1 MEADTDEL
9 HTIFL
14 LKKNAQHDIIKTI
27 LEYLPIAIPET
38 FKEWKVAIT
47 SVGQGYKSMEGQ
59 HDYKTGTGTTYRG
72 QGQPMN
78 IGKSNDNFKDRKP
91 KYFNCNKYSH
101 MAKECQSEKKER
113 EI

>member
-47 SVGQGYKSMEGQ
+47 SVGQGYKSMEG
-59 HDYKTGTGTTYRG
+59 
-72 QGQPMN
+72 
-78 IGKSNDNFKDRKP
+78 
-91 KYFNCNKYSH
+91 
-101 MAKECQSEKKER
+101 
-113 EI
+113 